1 MNKTELVIFR
11 SPKKEYYKNLNFRLT
26 GQEIEPKLLT
36 KALGVILDEYLSFNE
51 YMNTLKQ
58 KLNRA
63 NGILAK
69 LRYYVS
75 GDTLK
80 TIYYALFDSHM
91 RYACQIWGQSHSKTL
106 DMIQSAQNKALRII
120 NFKWNRLNL
129 YIKNSK

>member
-26 GQEIEPKLLT
+26 GQEIEPKVLT

-75 GDTLK
+75 G
-80 TIYYALFDSHM
+80 
-91 RYACQIWGQSHSKTL
+91 
-106 DMIQSAQNKALRII
+106 
-120 NFKWNRLNL
+120 
-129 YIKNSK
+129 